1 MNQYYLTTPIYYVNA
16 APHIGHTYTTLV
28 ADTIKRL
35 KALEGIEA
43 YLVTGS
49 DEHGQKIQ
57 RAAAKV
63 GKSPQEY
70 TDLIAAEFEQTWQK
84 LGLAIDKFQRTT
96 SSQHAAAVSRLFLE
110 CEKNGYIY
118 MGSYTGYY

>member
-63 GKSPQEY
+63 GKSPREY

-96 SSQHAAAVSRLFLE
+96 SRVREEWLYLHGQLYRLLLGNE
-110 CEKNGYIY
+110 RSVCG
-118 MGSYTGYY
+118 